1 MAGMTEEQKK
11 KLMDIELAEK
21 EAVAK
26 GAPKMSAG
34 QKAAVLMYGTI
45 PIEVE
50 KPPIKVDKPEG
61 MSIDIP
67 EGPQVKPKTRELPTM
82 ED

>member
-11 KLMDIELAEK
+11 KLMEIELAEK
-21 EAVAK
+21 EAVGK
-26 GAPKMSAG
+26 GAPPMSAG

-45 PIEVE
+45 PITAD
-50 KPPIKVDKPEG
+50 KPDKPEG

-82 ED
+82 DD

>member
-11 KLMDIELAEK
+11 KLMEIELAEK
-21 EAVAK
+21 EAVAQ

-50 KPPIKVDKPEG
+50 KPEPPKSDTSTSLVPKDVKVVAQPRQ
-61 MSIDIP
+61 
-67 EGPQVKPKTRELPTM
+67 GPTI